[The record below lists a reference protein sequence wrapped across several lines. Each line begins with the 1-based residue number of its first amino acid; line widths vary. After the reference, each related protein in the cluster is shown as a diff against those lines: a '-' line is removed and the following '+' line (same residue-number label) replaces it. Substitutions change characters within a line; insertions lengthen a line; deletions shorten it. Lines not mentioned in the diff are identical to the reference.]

1 MIRKVKIKKFDGKN
15 FYDME
20 DYVAVEE
27 AYSIF
32 INGEF
37 VKSLTLSPNFLN
49 EFGVGFAISEG
60 FLKKVDK
67 VEVDNNNIYIFG
79 EKNENDKEIKN
90 NKEIKI
96 DIEIIK
102 KIISYELKAKY
113 WEITGSFHWASMFDL
128 KGNKIIFVE
137 DIGRH
142 NAVDKVI
149 GYAIL
154 NNYNLNELILRYS
167 GRIPYEIVKKAV
179 NSGLN
184 IIISKSPPTDK
195 AINLAEE
202 HGILLIGFARNG
214 KFNIYTGGLWEE

>member
-1 MIRKVKIKKFDGKN
+1 MIKRIKIKKFDGKK
-15 FYDME
+15 FYDIE
-20 DYVAVEE
+20 DYVAIEE
-27 AYSIF
+27 CYNIY
-32 INGEF
+32 INGKF
-37 VKSLTLSPNFLN
+37 IKPISLSPNFLN
-49 EFGVGFAISEG
+49 EFAVGFAISEK
-60 FLKKVDK
+60 FLDKVDK

-79 EKNENDKEIKN
+79 EKAKKIKDKKRP
-90 NKEIKI
+90 KI

-102 KIISYELKAKY
+102 KVISYEIKAKY

-128 KGNKIIFVE
+128 NGESIIFVE

-167 GRIPYEIVKKAV
+167 GRIPHEIVKKAV

-202 HGILLIGFARNG
+202 NNILLIGFARNG
-214 KFNIYTGGLWEE
+214 KFNIYTSGGLWEE

>member
-1 MIRKVKIKKFDGKN
+1 MIKKVKIKKFDGEN

-27 AYSIF
+27 TYNIF
-32 INGEF
+32 INEEF
-37 VKSLTLSPNFLN
+37 VKSLPLSPNFLN
-49 EFGVGFAISEG
+49 EFAVGFAISEG
-60 FLKKVDK
+60 FLNKIDK
-67 VEVDNNNIYIFG
+67 VEVDKNNINIFG
-79 EKNENDKEIKN
+79 EKNDKEIKN
-90 NKEIKI
+90 KKRPKI
-96 DIEIIK
+96 DIETLR
-102 KIISYELKAKY
+102 KIISYEIKAKY

-128 KGNKIIFVE
+128 KGDNIIFVE

-184 IIISKSPPTDK
+184 VIISKSPPTDK
-195 AINLAEE
+195 AIELAEE
-202 HGILLIGFARNG
+202 NNILLIGFARNG
-214 KFNIYTGGLWEE
+214 KFNIYAGRLWER

>member
-1 MIRKVKIKKFDGKN
+1 MIKKVKIKKFNGRD

-27 AYSIF
+27 SYNIF

-37 VKSLTLSPNFLN
+37 VKSLSMSPNFLN
-49 EFGVGFAISEG
+49 EFAVGFAISEG
-60 FLKKVDK
+60 FLNKIDK
-67 VEVDNNNIYIFG
+67 VEVDKNNINIFG
-79 EKNENDKEIKN
+79 EKNDREIKNNKN

-102 KIISYELKAKY
+102 KIISYEIKAKY

-128 KGNKIIFVE
+128 KGNSIIFVE

-154 NNYNLNELILRYS
+154 NNYNLNKLILRYS
-167 GRIPYEIVKKAV
+167 GRIPSDIVKK
-179 NSGLN
+179 L
-184 IIISKSPPTDK
+184 
-195 AINLAEE
+195 
-202 HGILLIGFARNG
+202 
-214 KFNIYTGGLWEE
+214 

>member
-1 MIRKVKIKKFDGKN
+1 MIKKVKIKKFDGKN

-27 AYSIF
+27 TYNIF

-37 VKSLTLSPNFLN
+37 VKSHVMSPNFLN
-49 EFGVGFAISEG
+49 EFGAGFAVSEG
-60 FLKKVDK
+60 FLNKIDK
-67 VEVDNNNIYIFG
+67 VEVDKNNIYIFG
-79 EKNENDKEIKN
+79 EKNNKEIKD
-90 NKEIKI
+90 KKKPKI

-128 KGNKIIFVE
+128 NGESIIFVE

-149 GYAIL
+149 GYAVL

-184 IIISKSPPTDK
+184 VIISKSPPTDK

-202 HGILLIGFARNG
+202 NGILLIGFARNG
-214 KFNIYTGGLWEE
+214 KFNIYTSGELWER